1 MSKLGG
7 TLEMLKKDAKNS
19 KGTFDS
25 YQNVF
30 IQEREELL
38 GIIKMKVS
46 YFLVQIATATLPTD
60 VKSKIDHEFNELKTQ
75 LEQSYKEGNVF
86 KQMLMKLK
94 EEIIGDEQEKTCR
107 NCHQC
112 FHPRLNRPDSCL
124 YHPGKIKFYSCKY
137 D

>member
-1 MSKLGG
+1 MGDIITNYDSQVGKFVTIIIEELKLKKQGLETKIEAQEGQISILKKQHHKISEENTILKKQMSKLGG

-46 YFLVQIATATLPTD
+46 YFLV
-60 VKSKIDHEFNELKTQ
+60 
-75 LEQSYKEGNVF
+75 
-86 KQMLMKLK
+86 
-94 EEIIGDEQEKTCR
+94 
-107 NCHQC
+107 
-112 FHPRLNRPDSCL
+112 
-124 YHPGKIKFYSCKY
+124 
-137 D
+137 